1 VTQKFCADNRFVFSI
16 IAPRFL
22 RCFLELARNRACV
35 LHTLARHGLGAIFSQ
50 VFPRYSHPHP
60 SLPLVVSCK
69 YDLRADGMRRA
80 HNANEQ
86 EGNTTMLNV
95 HVEKLG
101 EMAVVQCEGRIVR
114 SEAAFKLR
122 EAVTSQADARII
134 VVELS
139 EVGALEGGGL
149 SMLVFLQRWA
159 QDHDIRL
166 KLFNPRGPVRSR
178 LQHVSSM
185 REFDIASLDE
195 MMALMARA
203 ELPYAHAS

>member
-1 VTQKFCADNRFVFSI
+1 
-16 IAPRFL
+16 
-22 RCFLELARNRACV
+22 
-35 LHTLARHGLGAIFSQ
+35 
-50 VFPRYSHPHP
+50 
-60 SLPLVVSCK
+60 
-69 YDLRADGMRRA
+69 MRRA
-80 HNANEQ
+80 HNANER